1 MKDGYRL
8 HDARSLFHYYATGI
22 TPATVST
29 AIEAGTQCF
38 YAERDANGDYLDG
51 GKTYNIT
58 LPDPVPVNQFRSFM
72 VYDNHTRRCWKPI
85 SGQRELIVIAR
96 TS

>member
-1 MKDGYRL
+1 M
-8 HDARSLFHYYATGI
+8 
-22 TPATVST
+22 VST

-51 GKTYNIT
+51 GKTCNIA
-58 LPDPVPVNQFRSFM
+58 LPGPAPVNQFRSFM

-85 SGQRELIVIAR
+85 SSQRELIVIAR